1 MEEEEGGIT
10 LSAASDN
17 ITVKARKKK
26 GKFAP
31 LYIMM
36 VPGLIYLLI
45 NNYIPM
51 MGLIIAFKKINFQ
64 TGILESPFIGLKNFE
79 YLFKTKDAWI
89 ITRNTIGYNTIF
101 IILGTFVAITVAILL
116 NEVTSKRMRSFYQ
129 GIFLLPFMI
138 SIVVVSYIVFGF
150 LSTDVGFLNNFLNS
164 IGLESIQWYTS
175 PKYWPF
181 ILTLVNL
188 WKGFGYM
195 SIIYFATLVGIDRT
209 YYEAAQIDGAT
220 RWQQIVAIT
229 LPMLKPTIITL
240 VLLSIGRIFYSDF
253 GLFYQVPMN
262 SGPLMPVTNTIDT
275 YVYRGLMTVGN
286 IGMASASG
294 FYQSTVG
301 FVLVLSAN
309 WVIKKISKEHALF

>member
-1 MEEEEGGIT
+1 
-10 LSAASDN
+10 
-17 ITVKARKKK
+17 
-26 GKFAP
+26 
-31 LYIMM
+31 MM

-51 MGLIIAFKKINFQ
+51 AGLIIAFKKVNFQ
-64 TGILESPFIGLKNFE
+64 VGIMESPFVGLKNFE
-79 YLFKTKDAWI
+79 YLFKTQDAWL
-89 ITRNTIGYNTIF
+89 ITRNTIGYNTVF
-101 IILGTFVAITVAILL
+101 IILGTLFAITVAILL
-116 NEVTSKRMRSFYQ
+116 NEVAGKRMRSLYQ
-129 GIFLLPFMI
+129 GLFLLPFMI

-150 LSTDVGFLNNFLNS
+150 LSTDVGFLNNLLQS
-164 IGLESIQWYTS
+164 LGLKSVQWYTTS
-175 PKYWPF
+175 KYWPF

-188 WKGFGYM
+188 WKSFGYM
-195 SIIYFATLVGIDRT
+195 SILYYATLLGIDRT

-240 VLLSIGRIFYSDF
+240 VLLAIGRIFYSDF

-275 YVYRGLMTVGN
+275 YVYRGLMSVGN

-294 FYQSTVG
+294 FYQSIVG
-301 FVLVLSAN
+301 FVLVLTAN
-309 WVIKKISKEHALF
+309 WVTNKISKEHALF